1 MIWVYIS
8 FTNREN
14 LLQQQITC
22 HITSVLYL
30 AQPNIYSLTTWQSS
44 DAISLSWFPS
54 PEIYRWW

>member
-30 AQPNIYSLTTWQSS
+30 AQPNIYSLTT
-44 DAISLSWFPS
+44 
-54 PEIYRWW
+54 